1 MRQEKLRGI
10 CVCPTWFPGPT
21 SRRGRRH
28 WVPAQRDRYT
38 PGKGCLSRA
47 DGPRLTPSPPGPTG
61 HRATPAGGS
70 RLGWSQC
77 LPGGWWGMH
86 QEGQSP
92 VWMAHSLLAAP
103 QGNSI
108 RTGIFSLR
116 GGRGRGTPCS
126 SAAPGLTW
134 RGVPWPLSA
143 VGLRHQEGVCTA
155 LSLGGSW
162 AGVTY
167 CAGIASSSNRAD
179 QEIRKKSIP
188 VPSP

>member
-1 MRQEKLRGI
+1 MFAPRGFQGRQAEEEEGTGSLPKETNTRREK
-10 CVCPTWFPGPT
+10 VA
-21 SRRGRRH
+21 S
-28 WVPAQRDRYT
+28 AEQ
-38 PGKGCLSRA
+38 RA

-116 GGRGRGTPCS
+116 GGRDRGTPCS